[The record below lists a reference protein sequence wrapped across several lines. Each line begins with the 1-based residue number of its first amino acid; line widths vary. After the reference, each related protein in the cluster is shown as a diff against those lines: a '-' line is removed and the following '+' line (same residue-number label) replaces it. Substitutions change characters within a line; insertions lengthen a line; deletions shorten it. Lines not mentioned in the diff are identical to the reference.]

1 MSRGYR
7 KPMCSSLA
15 MYLVWLFSK
24 EGIQGDFVFTA
35 GLVELIAG
43 LCFAAGLEDYSRIS
57 LRRKLVSGRLH
68 RFMGETDKSRGFRE
82 FLREG
87 VQEDW
92 LGVTRGMF
100 PGGEVREGG
109 LNYDEKGGVTYE
121 VSDSGRIVSF
131 SYSEDP
137 DPKVSV
143 EFHWESLDYE
153 SASKKDRVAY
163 MYKSATGLRR
173 GSVGF
178 MRRLEGYFVQLKRI
192 GVGVEISTA
201 DYMDAVPRR
210 GRLFGK
216 MLGRSGFSH
225 SGVTLDKWSG
235 DRHLYR

>member
-1 MSRGYR
+1 
-7 KPMCSSLA
+7 

-24 EGIQGDFVFTA
+24 EGIQGDFVCTA

-57 LRRKLVSGRLH
+57 LWRKLGSGWLN
-68 RFMGETDKSRGFRE
+68 RFMGETDRSRGFRD
-82 FLREG
+82 FLRDG

-100 PGGEVREGG
+100 PGGSLRDG
-109 LNYDEKGGVTYE
+109 DSGGVVYE
-121 VSDSGRIVSF
+121 VSDSGRLISF
-131 SYSEDP
+131 SYSDDP

-143 EFHWESLDYE
+143 EFSWESLDYE

-163 MYKSATGLRR
+163 LYKSATGLRR
-173 GSVGF
+173 GSLGF
-178 MRRLEGYFVQLKRI
+178 MRRLEGYFAGLKRI

-216 MLGRSGFSH
+216 MLGRSGFEH